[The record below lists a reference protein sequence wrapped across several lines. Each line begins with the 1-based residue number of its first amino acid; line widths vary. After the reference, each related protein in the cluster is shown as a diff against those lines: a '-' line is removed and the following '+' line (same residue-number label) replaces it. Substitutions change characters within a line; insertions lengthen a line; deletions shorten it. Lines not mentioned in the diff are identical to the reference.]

1 GGEWWSYGWV
11 GASEQ
16 VWGLEDEY
24 GLGAD
29 LPRLIYVK
37 SPAPE
42 REPRLA
48 RMLARIRDEADVSY
62 QHFSDPGQLRG
73 LVENDLAVLLSE
85 RFQAAQPRASGPG
98 DAQGAPLAGAPPGPG
113 PPLVSRDPD
122 AAATPDLGGGGGVRL
137 GSPA

>member
-48 RMLARIRDEADVSY
+48 RMLARIRDDADVSY

-85 RFQAAQPRASGPG
+85 RFQAAQPRVGGAGEGPG
-98 DAQGAPLAGAPPGPG
+98 GALAGG
-113 PPLVSRDPD
+113 PPRAGRRAWRGRCRCRP
-122 AAATPDLGGGGGVRL
+122 RRW
-137 GSPA
+137 